1 MTRVWITRARN
12 ADGTEAAALYDLY
25 LDGEPAAHGKT
36 SRRSPTS
43 SRTATRRWRR
53 EHGHLDHRDYMHDAG
68 HSGGAQSE
76 GR

>member
-36 SRRSPTS
+36 LKEI
-43 SRTATRRWRR
+43 ADII
-53 EHGHLDHRDYMHDAG
+53 EDRDK
-68 HSGGAQSE
+68 E
-76 GR
+76 VET